1 MLQLFSRRQSNLA
14 FLIILVCFIPLQAAN
29 SFLFKDMDVWHQSAP
44 LANFIYHILG
54 ESILQNSWFIFFT
67 SFFLILLHLVIV
79 HNIISKI
86 KNLDK
91 HSVLLTWLYL
101 WLIHLF
107 PEWST
112 FSPALMATSIL
123 LICLYLFYENVE
135 DRSDSFVFNISLL
148 IGVSFLLWYPSILL
162 LAFFAI
168 ALFQYNALNIKRIF
182 IIFLSFILPT
192 TNMLA
197 YFFLSD
203 QSEKILYSLGNFH
216 LQELILVQPDLKVI
230 AVIVLTLILTIL
242 GLFQALSL
250 AAKTVKFSRLFINNL
265 LSLVIFVLLASFL
278 STNEFSYSL
287 LALIFPISLYLV
299 LFINIIKRPIYAEI
313 VHISLILMILFNFV
327 YTLQS

>member
-1 MLQLFSRRQSNLA
+1 M
-14 FLIILVCFIPLQAAN
+14 
-29 SFLFKDMDVWHQSAP
+29 
-44 LANFIYHILG
+44 
-54 ESILQNSWFIFFT
+54 
-67 SFFLILLHLVIV
+67 
-79 HNIISKI
+79 
-86 KNLDK
+86 
-91 HSVLLTWLYL
+91 LTWLYL

-112 FSPALMATSIL
+112 FSPALIATSIL

-265 LSLVIFVLLASFL
+265 FSLVIFVLLASFL

-287 LALIFPISLYLV
+287 LSLIFPISLYLF